1 MFTNTIAAISTP
13 LAEGAISIV
22 RLSGADALTIAN
34 KIIKKDISTLSAN
47 TITLQ
52 TVQDECGTP
61 VDQVLLSVFKAP
73 RSYTGE
79 DLIEINCH
87 GGVYVT
93 RKVLELLLS
102 AGADLAKPGEFT
114 QRAFINGRID
124 LTQAEAVEDMVEA
137 SNDNAVTLAAAG
149 IRGSVKKLL
158 DPLIDDLE
166 QIIAQI
172 EVNIDYPEYEDVEE
186 LTEEKLLPMT
196 EDFLKDIDR
205 ILSRAHTGQLAR
217 SGINTVI
224 LGRPNVGKSSLL
236 NCLLEEDKAI
246 VTDIPGTTRD
256 IVEGRIRL
264 QDLQLNLV
272 DTAGIRQTDDVV
284 EKIGVEKS
292 LEQAKNADLVIVL
305 LDASAGMNDEDARL
319 LEAVKDKTH
328 LVVWNKS
335 DLKAHGGLSISAAKG
350 EIEPLIEAISKMY
363 DTSVLHMEPVM
374 TNERQIGLLSQ
385 AKSAMERARASL
397 EAGMSPDLAAVDM
410 QEAWRCLKE
419 ILGEVSR
426 EDLLDTLFSRF
437 CLGK

>member
-1 MFTNTIAAISTP
+1 MLTNTIAAISTP

-22 RLSGADALTIAN
+22 RLSGPDALEIAD
-34 KIIKKDISTLSAN
+34 KIIKKDVHALAPN

-52 TVQDECGTP
+52 TVVDETGAP
-61 VDQVLLSVFKAP
+61 VDQVLLSVFKGP

-79 DLIEINCH
+79 DLLEINCH

-93 RKVLELLLS
+93 RKVLELVLS
-102 AGADLAKPGEFT
+102 AGADLARPGEFT
-114 QRAFINGRID
+114 QRAFLNGRID

-137 SNDNAVTLAAAG
+137 SNDNAVSLAVDG
-149 IRGSVKKLL
+149 IRGSIKKLL
-158 DPLIDDLE
+158 DPLIDQLE

-172 EVNIDYPEYEDVEE
+172 EVNIDYPEYEDVQE
-186 LTEEKLLPMT
+186 LTDELLVPMT
-196 EDFLKDIDR
+196 DRFLADIGR
-205 ILSRAHTGQLAR
+205 ILSRAHTGQLAK

-256 IVEGRIRL
+256 IVEGRIRIR
-264 QDLQLNLV
+264 DLQLNLV
-272 DTAGIRQTDDVV
+272 DTAGIRETDDVV

-292 LEQAKNADLVIVL
+292 LQQAEKADLVIVM
-305 LDASAGMNDEDARL
+305 LDPVTGMTEQDTQL
-319 LEAVKDKTH
+319 LEAVKNRTH
-328 LVVWNKS
+328 IVVWNKS
-335 DLKAHGGLSISAAKG
+335 DLQPHDGLSISAARG
-350 EIEPLIEAISKMY
+350 EIEPLLEEICRLY
-363 DTSVLHMEPVM
+363 DTSEVRSEPMM
-374 TNERQIGLLSQ
+374 TNERQIGLLKQ
-385 AKSAMERARASL
+385 AESAMKRARQAL
-397 EAGMSPDLAAVDM
+397 NGCMEPDLVTIDM

-426 EDLLDTLFSRF
+426 EDLLDMLFARF

>member
-1 MFTNTIAAISTP
+1 MLTNTIAAISTP

-22 RLSGADALTIAN
+22 RLSGPDALEIAD
-34 KIIKKDISTLSAN
+34 KIIKKDVHALAPN

-52 TVQDECGTP
+52 TVVDETGAP
-61 VDQVLLSVFKAP
+61 VDQVLLSMFKGP

-79 DLIEINCH
+79 DLLEINCH

-93 RKVLELLLS
+93 RKVLELVLS
-102 AGADLAKPGEFT
+102 AGADLARPGEFT
-114 QRAFINGRID
+114 QRAFLNGRID

-137 SNDNAVTLAAAG
+137 SNDNAVSLAVDG
-149 IRGSVKKLL
+149 IRGSIKKLL
-158 DPLIDDLE
+158 DPLIDQLE

-172 EVNIDYPEYEDVEE
+172 EVNIDYPEYEDVQE
-186 LTEEKLLPMT
+186 LTDELLVPMT
-196 EDFLKDIDR
+196 DRFLADIGR
-205 ILSRAHTGQLAR
+205 ILSRAHTGQLAK

-256 IVEGRIRL
+256 IVEGRIRIR
-264 QDLQLNLV
+264 DLQLNLV
-272 DTAGIRQTDDVV
+272 DTAGIRETDDVV

-292 LEQAKNADLVIVL
+292 LQQAEKADLVIVM
-305 LDASAGMNDEDARL
+305 LDPVTGMTEQDTQL
-319 LEAVKDKTH
+319 LEAVKNRTH
-328 LVVWNKS
+328 IVVWNKS
-335 DLKAHGGLSISAAKG
+335 DLQPHDGLSISAARG
-350 EIEPLIEAISKMY
+350 EIEPLLEEICRLY
-363 DTSVLHMEPVM
+363 DTSEVRSEPMM
-374 TNERQIGLLSQ
+374 TNERQIGLLKQ
-385 AKSAMERARASL
+385 AESAMKRARQAL
-397 EAGMSPDLAAVDM
+397 NGCMEPDLVTIDM

-426 EDLLDTLFSRF
+426 EDLLDMLFARF

>member
-1 MFTNTIAAISTP
+1 MLTNTIAAISTP

-22 RLSGADALTIAN
+22 RLSGPDALEIAD
-34 KIIKKDISTLSAN
+34 KIIKKDVHALAPN

-52 TVQDECGTP
+52 TVVDETGAP
-61 VDQVLLSVFKAP
+61 VDQVLLSVFKGP

-79 DLIEINCH
+79 DLLEINCH

-93 RKVLELLLS
+93 RKVLELVLS
-102 AGADLAKPGEFT
+102 AGADLARPGEFT
-114 QRAFINGRID
+114 QRAFLNGRID

-137 SNDNAVTLAAAG
+137 SNDNAVSLAVDG
-149 IRGSVKKLL
+149 IRGSIKKLL
-158 DPLIDDLE
+158 DPLIDQLE

-172 EVNIDYPEYEDVEE
+172 EVNIDYPEYEDVQE
-186 LTEEKLLPMT
+186 LTDELLVPMT
-196 EDFLKDIDR
+196 DRFLADIGR
-205 ILSRAHTGQLAR
+205 ILSRAHTGQLAK

-256 IVEGRIRL
+256 IVEGRIRIR
-264 QDLQLNLV
+264 DLQLNLV
-272 DTAGIRQTDDVV
+272 DTAGIRETDDVV

-292 LEQAKNADLVIVL
+292 LQQAEKADLVIVM
-305 LDASAGMNDEDARL
+305 LDPVTGMTGQDTQL
-319 LEAVKDKTH
+319 LEAVKNRTH
-328 LVVWNKS
+328 IVVWNKS
-335 DLKAHGGLSISAAKG
+335 DLQPHDGLSISAARG
-350 EIEPLIEAISKMY
+350 EIEPLLEEICRLY
-363 DTSVLHMEPVM
+363 DTSEVRSEPMM
-374 TNERQIGLLSQ
+374 TNERQIGLLKQ
-385 AKSAMERARASL
+385 AESAMKRARQAL
-397 EAGMSPDLAAVDM
+397 NGYMEPDLVTIDM

-426 EDLLDTLFSRF
+426 EDLLDMLFSRF

>member
-264 QDLQLNLV
+264 RDLQLNLV

>member
-264 QDLQLNLV
+264 RDLQLNLV

-385 AKSAMERARASL
+385 AKRAMERARASL

>member
-385 AKSAMERARASL
+385 AKSAMERARVSL